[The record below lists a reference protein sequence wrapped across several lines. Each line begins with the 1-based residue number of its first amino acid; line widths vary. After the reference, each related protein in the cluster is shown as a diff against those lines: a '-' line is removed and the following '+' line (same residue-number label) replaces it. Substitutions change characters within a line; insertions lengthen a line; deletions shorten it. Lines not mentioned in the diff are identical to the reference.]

1 MENNTRKVDYTL
13 NINQKIELK
22 RECID
27 IPQAI
32 RSGYR
37 VVEVDRNRFCFSVR
51 ISTKYDVVP
60 RYESFIVEKNTNTF
74 GKYFI
79 FRVYSGNK
87 YVDKNIK
94 NDYVKFI
101 INMQEYGK

>member
-1 MENNTRKVDYTL
+1 ML

-22 RECID
+22 RECVD

-32 RSGYR
+32 KSGYSI
-37 VVEVDRNRFCFSVR
+37 VEVDRARFSDK
-51 ISTKYDVVP
+51 ISTKYNVIP
-60 RYESFIVEKNTNTF
+60 RYDFFTIEKHINRI
-74 GKYFI
+74 GKYFL
-79 FRVYSGNK
+79 FRIYSGK
-87 YVDKNIK
+87 MYVDGNIK

>member
-1 MENNTRKVDYTL
+1 MLT
-13 NINQKIELK
+13 INDKIELK

-32 RSGYR
+32 KSGYSI
-37 VVEVDRNRFCFSVR
+37 VEVDRTRFSDK

-60 RYESFIVEKNTNTF
+60 RYDFFTIEKNTNSF

-79 FRVYSGNK
+79 FRVYSGKK